1 MLALYIS
8 LLDTEEPISK
18 FEHIYTKY
26 RGLMFYTAKGVLQ
39 DSYLA
44 EDAVHETFLDIIRI
58 IDSIRANN
66 EKELSQ
72 FLRVLT
78 HHKAVDMVRKCTRQK
93 KSDTEIEDLDL
104 SKSDVNVETIVL
116 DKIDY
121 ENMLLL
127 VQSMDEKYKTP
138 LLLKVQGYKV
148 SEIADFLNI
157 SPGNVKVRL
166 HRARKIILTGL
177 EENGNDDDKIRIS
190 PDALIAMIVTEAQ
203 DRELARMPSLEEMN
217 EDFQPSEKF
226 QRKMEAL
233 VRDTKRKAEREK
245 RLLNVKRF
253 FITLTAAISI
263 FSCTML
269 PVKAVREA
277 VITTLIEWHDKF
289 VSIIY
294 VNEESPVSTFHITP
308 SYIPEGFSQVESS
321 DEFNSLYYSQ
331 FKNPSNDWFHIL
343 ALPIESTQKTSLD
356 SEFST
361 YYSVNF
367 NGIQAIWGIMD
378 DKSNTLLWKSGT
390 LSFQVRGNLDL
401 TELIKISEGI
411 KVK

>member
-8 LLDTEEPISK
+8 LLDTEEQISK

-121 ENMLLL
+121 ENMLLR
-127 VQSMDEKYKTP
+127 VQSMDEK
-138 LLLKVQGYKV
+138 YKV

-177 EENGNDDDKIRIS
+177 EENGN
-190 PDALIAMIVTEAQ
+190 E
-203 DRELARMPSLEEMN
+203 
-217 EDFQPSEKF
+217 
-226 QRKMEAL
+226 
-233 VRDTKRKAEREK
+233 
-245 RLLNVKRF
+245 
-253 FITLTAAISI
+253 
-263 FSCTML
+263 
-269 PVKAVREA
+269 
-277 VITTLIEWHDKF
+277 
-289 VSIIY
+289 
-294 VNEESPVSTFHITP
+294 
-308 SYIPEGFSQVESS
+308 
-321 DEFNSLYYSQ
+321 
-331 FKNPSNDWFHIL
+331 
-343 ALPIESTQKTSLD
+343 
-356 SEFST
+356 
-361 YYSVNF
+361 
-367 NGIQAIWGIMD
+367 
-378 DKSNTLLWKSGT
+378 
-390 LSFQVRGNLDL
+390 
-401 TELIKISEGI
+401 
-411 KVK
+411 

>member
-1 MLALYIS
+1 M
-8 LLDTEEPISK
+8 
-18 FEHIYTKY
+18 
-26 RGLMFYTAKGVLQ
+26 
-39 DSYLA
+39 
-44 EDAVHETFLDIIRI
+44 
-58 IDSIRANN
+58 N
-66 EKELSQ
+66 
-72 FLRVLT
+72 
-78 HHKAVDMVRKCTRQK
+78 
-93 KSDTEIEDLDL
+93 
-104 SKSDVNVETIVL
+104 
-116 DKIDY
+116 
-121 ENMLLL
+121 
-127 VQSMDEKYKTP
+127 
-138 LLLKVQGYKV
+138 
-148 SEIADFLNI
+148 
-157 SPGNVKVRL
+157 
-166 HRARKIILTGL
+166 
-177 EENGNDDDKIRIS
+177 DDKIRIS

-203 DRELARMPSLEEMN
+203 NRELAQMPSLEEMN

-233 VRDTKRKAEREK
+233 VRDTKRKAERK
-245 RLLNVKRF
+245 KQLLNVKRC

-294 VNEESPVSTFHITP
+294 VNEESPVTAFHITQ

-343 ALPIESTQKTSLD
+343 VLPIESTQKMSLD

-378 DKSNTLLWKSGT
+378 DKSNTLLWESGA

>member
-8 LLDTEEPISK
+8 LLDTEEQISK

-93 KSDTEIEDLDL
+93 KSDTEIEDFDL

-121 ENMLLL
+121 ENMLLR
-127 VQSMDEKYKTP
+127 VQSMDEK
-138 LLLKVQGYKV
+138 YKV

-177 EENGNDDDKIRIS
+177 EENGN
-190 PDALIAMIVTEAQ
+190 E
-203 DRELARMPSLEEMN
+203 
-217 EDFQPSEKF
+217 
-226 QRKMEAL
+226 
-233 VRDTKRKAEREK
+233 
-245 RLLNVKRF
+245 
-253 FITLTAAISI
+253 
-263 FSCTML
+263 
-269 PVKAVREA
+269 
-277 VITTLIEWHDKF
+277 
-289 VSIIY
+289 
-294 VNEESPVSTFHITP
+294 
-308 SYIPEGFSQVESS
+308 
-321 DEFNSLYYSQ
+321 
-331 FKNPSNDWFHIL
+331 
-343 ALPIESTQKTSLD
+343 
-356 SEFST
+356 
-361 YYSVNF
+361 
-367 NGIQAIWGIMD
+367 
-378 DKSNTLLWKSGT
+378 
-390 LSFQVRGNLDL
+390 
-401 TELIKISEGI
+401 
-411 KVK
+411 

>member
-1 MLALYIS
+1 M
-8 LLDTEEPISK
+8 
-18 FEHIYTKY
+18 
-26 RGLMFYTAKGVLQ
+26 
-39 DSYLA
+39 
-44 EDAVHETFLDIIRI
+44 
-58 IDSIRANN
+58 N
-66 EKELSQ
+66 
-72 FLRVLT
+72 
-78 HHKAVDMVRKCTRQK
+78 
-93 KSDTEIEDLDL
+93 
-104 SKSDVNVETIVL
+104 
-116 DKIDY
+116 
-121 ENMLLL
+121 
-127 VQSMDEKYKTP
+127 
-138 LLLKVQGYKV
+138 
-148 SEIADFLNI
+148 
-157 SPGNVKVRL
+157 
-166 HRARKIILTGL
+166 
-177 EENGNDDDKIRIS
+177 DDKIRIS

-203 DRELARMPSLEEMN
+203 DRELAQMPSLEEMN

-245 RLLNVKRF
+245 QLLNVKRF

-294 VNEESPVSTFHITP
+294 VNEESSVSTFHITP
-308 SYIPEGFSQVESS
+308 SYIPEGFSEIKSS

-343 ALPIESTQKTSLD
+343 VLPIESTQKMSLD

-378 DKSNTLLWKSGT
+378 DKSNTLLWESGT

-401 TELIKISEGI
+401 TEIIKISEGI
-411 KVK
+411 KVE

>member
-1 MLALYIS
+1 M
-8 LLDTEEPISK
+8 
-18 FEHIYTKY
+18 
-26 RGLMFYTAKGVLQ
+26 
-39 DSYLA
+39 
-44 EDAVHETFLDIIRI
+44 
-58 IDSIRANN
+58 N
-66 EKELSQ
+66 
-72 FLRVLT
+72 
-78 HHKAVDMVRKCTRQK
+78 
-93 KSDTEIEDLDL
+93 
-104 SKSDVNVETIVL
+104 
-116 DKIDY
+116 
-121 ENMLLL
+121 
-127 VQSMDEKYKTP
+127 
-138 LLLKVQGYKV
+138 
-148 SEIADFLNI
+148 
-157 SPGNVKVRL
+157 
-166 HRARKIILTGL
+166 
-177 EENGNDDDKIRIS
+177 DDKIRIS

-203 DRELARMPSLEEMN
+203 DRELAQMPSLEEMN

-226 QRKMEAL
+226 QRKMETL
-233 VRDTKRKAEREK
+233 VRDTKRKAERK
-245 RLLNVKRF
+245 KQLLNVKRC

-294 VNEESPVSTFHITP
+294 VNEESPVTAFHITQ

-343 ALPIESTQKTSLD
+343 VLPIESTQKMSLD

-367 NGIQAIWGIMD
+367 NGIHAIWGIMD
-378 DKSNTLLWKSGT
+378 DKSNTLLWESGT